1 MNLPMEQ
8 GHYGSAPQQW
18 LADFQVDR
26 PLRMEIYAIARILDG
41 LEIGKMTCLDIGM
54 PNPVGSLYLRRL
66 GGYWSSVC
74 PTPEQCRSAS
84 AILEEDVLQAGPGGE
99 LPFDDKQFDVVVIAR
114 GCLTGDPDR
123 DMALVQECHRVLKTP
138 GSLLVS
144 CDYRKRL
151 NLAGLL
157 VRRTG
162 QIQNPGY
169 NERQIFDLL
178 KTGFDVLG
186 VRTYCRFWVQLVRL
200 ILDAPGRGK
209 GRAASVLYWIASQL
223 DALLFLTKGY
233 QAIAHGSR
241 KGWRVRQPLGARHGM
256 HISESVLHRSRR

>member
-1 MNLPMEQ
+1 
-8 GHYGSAPQQW
+8 
-18 LADFQVDR
+18 
-26 PLRMEIYAIARILDG
+26 
-41 LEIGKMTCLDIGM
+41 
-54 PNPVGSLYLRRL
+54 
-66 GGYWSSVC
+66 
-74 PTPEQCRSAS
+74 
-84 AILEEDVLQAGPGGE
+84 
-99 LPFDDKQFDVVVIAR
+99 
-114 GCLTGDPDR
+114 
-123 DMALVQECHRVLKTP
+123 MALVQECHRVLKTP

-169 NERQIFDLL
+169 NERQLFDLL

-209 GRAASVLYWIASQL
+209 GRAASGLYWIASQL

-241 KGWRVRQPLGARHGM
+241 KGWRVRQPLSARHGM